1 MLSSVSRVRWSI
13 RDERTGPQEKEKKNC
28 YPSLSLLEK
37 ELADAFRVLLCVIGY
52 VPFLLGWIL
61 ATKITVNLSMF
72 RIPTYMNQASLVK
85 RNSVINFKQTRGHSL
100 QAIGY

>member
-1 MLSSVSRVRWSI
+1 MRELGHRRKKKKLLSV
-13 RDERTGPQEKEKKNC
+13 
-28 YPSLSLLEK
+28 SLLEK

-52 VPFLLGWIL
+52 VPFLLGWLL
-61 ATKITVNLSMF
+61 ATKITVNPSMF